1 MVAGLEL
8 RLDLLRVLARVYS
21 NRIVTI
27 SVIVGIEALDTIDT
41 PMQEGAVM
49 KEGPSRMVHD

>member
-21 NRIVTI
+21 NGIVTVY
-27 SVIVGIEALDTIDT
+27 VIARIEALNTIDT
-41 PMQEGAVM
+41 PMQEGVV
-49 KEGPSRMVHD
+49 R